1 MERSAQCV
9 SFPSILPLIV
19 RERATFH
26 CFCYRRSVMPP
37 GMLER
42 VVERGNAEGGG
53 ADDAIV
59 AKIAW
64 NLVIQQVTRHAV
76 CLRILLCQ
84 F

>member
-1 MERSAQCV
+1 
-9 SFPSILPLIV
+9 
-19 RERATFH
+19 
-26 CFCYRRSVMPP
+26 MPP

-64 NLVIQQVTRHAV
+64 NLVVQQVGLHALR
-76 CLRILLCQ
+76 LRILLHGSYVV
-84 F
+84 FTFVSRHAPPKASVFM